1 LLLHSFVGF
10 VDRSDLAGAFDI
22 EASRVTAKHNGARL
36 QVMAA
41 DAASAHGLRADMIVV
56 DEFAMWP
63 TTTNPMRLWEV
74 ILSIVPKVEGCRLVL
89 LSTAGSP
96 DHPSYRL
103 LGQAKDSP
111 MWRVSETP
119 GPTPWIALHVL
130 DEQRRLLPESSYRR
144 LHLNQWVSGED
155 RLVTAEDLAA
165 CVVLDGWQDP

>member
-1 LLLHSFVGF
+1 
-10 VDRSDLAGAFDI
+10 
-22 EASRVTAKHNGARL
+22 
-36 QVMAA
+36 
-41 DAASAHGLRADMIVV
+41 
-56 DEFAMWP
+56 MWP